1 MINNIINIE
10 NPDYP
15 IYKVIKKEYLYEA
28 LTSQS
33 FKLFRPGD
41 WEDPFE
47 DVFYNS
53 TSINNHG
60 ERINH
65 LYERDRLYG
74 SCWSHL
80 KESDAMWR
88 IYSPEKNGIKI
99 KTTVKKLISALFHS
113 IDTQREKKA
122 FIGKVE
128 YLTTEQIINKLQDEK
143 WVQNIMYDP
152 TNKSKAETL
161 LFKRTEFE
169 HENEIRLIYYEA
181 QRHEVGQYP
190 EFFSL
195 NFQPNDLIEEIEL
208 DPRLTEIEY
217 LTIEKKLL
225 TSGYS
230 NRVSKSKLYEL
241 PVIYSRIN
249 TGEMSLAEA
258 KRMAQKHNKR

>member
-1 MINNIINIE
+1 M
-10 NPDYP
+10 
-15 IYKVIKKEYLYEA
+15 
-28 LTSQS
+28 
-33 FKLFRPGD
+33 
-41 WEDPFE
+41 
-47 DVFYNS
+47 
-53 TSINNHG
+53 
-60 ERINH
+60 
-65 LYERDRLYG
+65 
-74 SCWSHL
+74 
-80 KESDAMWR
+80 
-88 IYSPEKNGIKI
+88 
-99 KTTVKKLISALFHS
+99 
-113 IDTQREKKA
+113 
-122 FIGKVE
+122 
-128 YLTTEQIINKLQDEK
+128 
-143 WVQNIMYDP
+143 QNIMYDP